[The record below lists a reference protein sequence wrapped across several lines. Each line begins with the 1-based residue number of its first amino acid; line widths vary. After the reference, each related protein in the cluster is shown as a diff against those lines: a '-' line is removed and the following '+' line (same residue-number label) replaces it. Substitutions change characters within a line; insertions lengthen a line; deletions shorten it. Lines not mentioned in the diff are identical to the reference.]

1 MSQPSSIDSFLLNRG
16 RSYIWTI
23 SLRMVS
29 TNSMT
34 KLRAATRDVW
44 EQANTEIDTTAATT
58 AKV

>member
-1 MSQPSSIDSFLLNRG
+1 MAQPSSIDSFLLNRG
-16 RSYIWTI
+16 KSYIWTI

-34 KLRAATRDVW
+34 KLRAATRAAW
-44 EQANTEIDTTAATT
+44 EQASTEIDTTAATT